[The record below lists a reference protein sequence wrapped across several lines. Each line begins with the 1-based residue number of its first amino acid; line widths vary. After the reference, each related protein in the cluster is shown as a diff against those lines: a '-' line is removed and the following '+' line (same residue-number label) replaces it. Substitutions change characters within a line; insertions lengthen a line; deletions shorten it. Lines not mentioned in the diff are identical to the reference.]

1 MTTQTVDDILDQA
14 VDAAKAENTETKTA
28 TQLIDDA
35 FAPTGS
41 TPTGGGLAVAGVVQ
55 PVAAVQAG
63 SVLSLDD
70 LDALDSSFVPDF
82 WIMPSD
88 KGAVLVGERSISDP
102 IIVTLQAYRAG
113 STIRLHH
120 AMKYGSDEDPK
131 TIRSYDGVMCNTGE
145 YAGQPW
151 QSAVMMAKQVSPDK
165 APYAAASIMFQAAHP
180 IKAKGAQA
188 EISAGTNL
196 GHITSKTTF
205 TNSAKALISKILQLL
220 KNGEISEGDNVYVE
234 ISSKDQSFN
243 NKSWSILT
251 MKYLGVEGS
260 PAVAALDL
268 NTAV

>member
-14 VDAAKAENTETKTA
+14 VDAAKAENTEAKTA

-41 TPTGGGLAVAGVVQ
+41 APTGGGLAVASVVQ

-63 SVLSLDD
+63 SVLTLDD

-82 WIMPSD
+82 WIMPTP
-88 KGAVLVGERSISDP
+88 KGAISVGERSISEP
-102 IIVTLQAYRAG
+102 IIVKLQAYRAG
-113 STIRLHH
+113 GTIRLHH
-120 AMKYGSDEDPK
+120 AFRYGSEADPK
-131 TIRSYDGVMCNTGE
+131 TIRSYDGKICNTGE

-151 QSAVMMAKQVSPDK
+151 QSAIMMAQQASPDK
-165 APYAAASIMFQAAHP
+165 TPYAAAAIMFEAAHP
-180 IKAKGAQA
+180 LKASKTQG
-188 EISAGTNL
+188 EIPAGTQL

-205 TNSAKALISKILQLL
+205 TNAAKALVSKVLQLL
-220 KNGEISEGDNVYVE
+220 KTGAISEGDYVYVE
-234 ISSKDQSFN
+234 LSSKDQNYN
-243 NKSWSILT
+243 NKDWSILT